1 MYLPNNEVLKIL
13 GYRIAR
19 EIVFVERRP
28 EEKLYVYVLVN
39 AFEDVMIHQSDRKSS
54 LIKFA
59 AHNWLIGMSHDFCKI
74 CEWALLDPE
83 DIKNRYI
90 LSLEKKVIKF
100 TQRQVLWK
108 HYHNV
113 HTKIKSLSDKEKRR
127 QKGTLRH
134 LRTEALSS
142 PTNFVTTLFLS
153 TI

>member
-1 MYLPNNEVLKIL
+1 
-13 GYRIAR
+13 
-19 EIVFVERRP
+19 
-28 EEKLYVYVLVN
+28 
-39 AFEDVMIHQSDRKSS
+39 
-54 LIKFA
+54 
-59 AHNWLIGMSHDFCKI
+59 MSHDFCKI

-90 LSLEKKVIKF
+90 LSLEKKIIKF

-127 QKGTLRH
+127 QKGTLRN
-134 LRTEALSS
+134 LRIEALSS